1 MQYTWLMNTLA
12 LPTRPD
18 NLHGGYGTPIDSD
31 VYNICER
38 LAEIDPRLKIHLIEP
53 PICVGAKVYNFGI
66 TEACD
71 DGVERLVFRTD
82 ALDARVISH
91 VQYLLKVPF
100 ATRFA
105 KAEAIE
111 ARREEERQ
119 EAEHAKLYE
128 TMGGPMLRQ
137 LEHDGF
143 IEHRGVSYPKRGV
156 KPK

>member
-1 MQYTWLMNTLA
+1 MDTLA

-18 NLHGGYGTPIDSD
+18 NLHGSYGTLVDAD

-38 LAEIDPRLKIHLIEP
+38 LKEIDPRLKIHFIDP
-53 PICVGAKVYNFGI
+53 PIRYGPKVYNFSI

-71 DGVERLVFRTD
+71 DGVERLVFRVEE
-82 ALDARVISH
+82 LDARVIQH

-100 ATRFA
+100 ETRFA

-111 ARREEERQ
+111 AKREEERQ
-119 EAEHAKLYE
+119 EAEHEKLYE

-156 KPK
+156 KPR